1 VPVASTVARRA
12 LRFIKRRGEAGMAI
26 RIFNVLL
33 GTWLF
38 ISTFMWPHAPVEAA
52 FTMACGGLSVV
63 FALATIY
70 HRGFRYVNAAVAVL
84 LFISTIILSSSAWRG
99 PTMWHNAVVAIGL
112 FVIALFDGSPE
123 TVSRERELYG
133 RT

>member
-1 VPVASTVARRA
+1 MT
-12 LRFIKRRGEAGMAI
+12 I

-38 ISTFMWPHAPVEAA
+38 ISAFVWPHSPAEAA
-52 FTMACGGLSVV
+52 FTMTCGVLSVV

-70 HRGFRYVNAAVAVL
+70 HNGFRYLNAGLAVL
-84 LFISTIILSSSAWRG
+84 LFVSTLVLTGWRG
-99 PTMWHNAVVAIGL
+99 PTMWHNAVIAIGL
-112 FVIALFDGSPE
+112 FVVALFGGNPE
-123 TVSRERELYG
+123 TVRHERELYG

>member
-1 VPVASTVARRA
+1 MT
-12 LRFIKRRGEAGMAI
+12 I

-38 ISTFMWPHAPVEAA
+38 ISAFVWPHSPAESA

-70 HRGFRYVNAAVAVL
+70 HSGFRYLNAGLAVL
-84 LFISTIILSSSAWRG
+84 LFISTLVLTGWRG
-99 PTMWHNAVVAIGL
+99 PTMWHNGVVAIGL
-112 FVIALFDGSPE
+112 FVIALIGGSAE
-123 TVSRERELYG
+123 TVPRERELYG

>member
-1 VPVASTVARRA
+1 MT
-12 LRFIKRRGEAGMAI
+12 I
-26 RIFNVLL
+26 RIFNVLM

-38 ISTFMWPHAPVEAA
+38 ISAFMWPHSPLEAA
-52 FTMACGGLSVV
+52 FTMACGGLTVV

-70 HRGFRYVNAAVAVL
+70 SGAFRYVNAGLAVL
-84 LFISTIILSSSAWRG
+84 LFISTIVLTAGAWRG
-99 PTMWHNAVVAIGL
+99 PTMWHNAVVAIAL

-123 TVSRERELYG
+123 TVRRERELYG